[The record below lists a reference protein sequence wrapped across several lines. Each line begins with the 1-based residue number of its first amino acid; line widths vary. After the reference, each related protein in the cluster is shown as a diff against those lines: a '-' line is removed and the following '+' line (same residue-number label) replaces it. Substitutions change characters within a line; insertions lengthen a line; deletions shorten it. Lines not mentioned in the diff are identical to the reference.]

1 MTIATDSAAGGDL
14 PASVDEVVSTVLW
27 ERTGG
32 LHQEVTGHRTRLLI
46 PLPYTL
52 ATIFQRP
59 WVIPHLYGSSLYSP
73 FAGPRALSP
82 FGIRGP
88 EVYQYIAE
96 DTVVIQVQGQRV
108 SLVLARGAAFHAGA
122 GLIAAILAYEHALVA
137 GNNGAVRIG
146 RPGPA
151 GARERSAPRRRS

>member
-1 MTIATDSAAGGDL
+1 MLALALIAALAQAPDTVPIYDSPATEALVRRAIEATREIPADLRDYRARVQSSMYVTVSTDSSAGGDL

-27 ERTGG
+27 ERTGS
-32 LHQEVTGHRTRLLI
+32 LHQQVVGHRTRLLI

-59 WVIPHLYGSSLYSP
+59 WVIPHLYGSSLYTP

-88 EVYQYIAE
+88 EV
-96 DTVVIQVQGQRV
+96 
-108 SLVLARGAAFHAGA
+108 
-122 GLIAAILAYEHALVA
+122 
-137 GNNGAVRIG
+137 
-146 RPGPA
+146 
-151 GARERSAPRRRS
+151 